1 MLSEEQERALDLV
14 SQHCA
19 ERPLPQQ
26 VANGAPPVRAR
37 FRHLCQVQTLSWAL
51 QVLERDTTAAAHHQ
65 DGATEESEANR
76 GSLEEKVLENSNQFY
91 RWHSELEAARTLET
105 EEKYQQYAKSL
116 RGHLQALEGLQDKV
130 SMARTKEQPCHM
142 HQAC

>member
-1 MLSEEQERALDLV
+1 M
-14 SQHCA
+14 
-19 ERPLPQQ
+19 
-26 VANGAPPVRAR
+26 
-37 FRHLCQVQTLSWAL
+37 
-51 QVLERDTTAAAHHQ
+51 LERDTIAAANLQ
-65 DGATEESEANR
+65 DGASEESEAIR

-116 RGHLQALEGLQDKV
+116 RGHLQAVEGLRDKV
-130 SMARTKEQPCHM
+130 SMPWTNKNPCIL